1 VQDVVDEPHTI
12 GRMSPIV
19 WMALGMASVAALV
32 ALGLLQ
38 RSWRTHASS
47 RFDVGPVS
55 EAWLAEQSGRR
66 NS

>member
-1 VQDVVDEPHTI
+1 VQDVADAPHTI

-19 WMALGMASVAALV
+19 WIALGMVSVAALV

-38 RSWRTHASS
+38 RSWRTHAS
-47 RFDVGPVS
+47 RFDVGSVS

-66 NS
+66 NL